1 LALSLKNYLK
11 EGDKIALTHLEH
23 SSNCYPWQAIA
34 QEKLAKVDFLPLN
47 KDFMIDT
54 NKLENYIDQK
64 TKIVSFSHLSNSL
77 GIINPVKEIT
87 EKIRKINPNCL
98 VIVDACQSIAHL
110 PINVKE

>member
-1 LALSLKNYLK
+1 LALSLKNYL
-11 EGDKIALTHLEH
+11 EERDKIALTHLEH

-34 QEKLAKVDFLPLN
+34 QERLAKVDFLPLN
-47 KDFMIDT
+47 EDFVIDT
-54 NKLENYIDQK
+54 SKLENYIDQK